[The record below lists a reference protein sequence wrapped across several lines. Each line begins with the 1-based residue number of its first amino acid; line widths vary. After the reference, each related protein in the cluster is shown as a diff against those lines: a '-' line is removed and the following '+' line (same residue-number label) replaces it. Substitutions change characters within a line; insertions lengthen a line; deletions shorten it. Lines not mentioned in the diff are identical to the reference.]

1 MLLEPGDTLTL
12 AMEGDMAKAEFD
24 EGPEI
29 LERFKTMMTRVFQ
42 APKSSTPFAKPKRAT
57 KKAASKPSAGKH
69 ASAQK
74 SGKAWD

>member
-42 APKSSTPFAKPKRAT
+42 APK
-57 KKAASKPSAGKH
+57 
-69 ASAQK
+69 
-74 SGKAWD
+74 

>member
-29 LERFKTMMTRVFQ
+29 LERWVSHLASQFFVGET
-42 APKSSTPFAKPKRAT
+42 FAADLEMKRAALT
-57 KKAASKPSAGKH
+57 GLVTRRV
-69 ASAQK
+69 K
-74 SGKAWD
+74 SGPPAIRAT